1 MVWGA
6 LLSALLLVLVPQS
19 TVSAACVPGSNPVV
33 CENSLPG
40 NPASEWDI
48 TGAGD
53 SSIQGFATDISVNLG
68 DTARFKV
75 KTDATAYRLDI
86 YRIGFYAGMGARR
99 VATVRPSIAL
109 PQSQP
114 ACLTQTATGLIDCGN
129 WAESAVWIVPSTSVS
144 GVYIAKLVREDGV
157 SGASHIIFIVRDDAR
172 QSDVLFQTSD
182 TTWQAY
188 NSYGGNSLYTGA
200 PAGRA
205 YKVSYNRPFN
215 TRDALGMN
223 WFFYAEYPM
232 IRWLE
237 ANGYDVTY
245 FTGVDSDRRGLAIR
259 SHQVFLSVGHDEYWS
274 AAQRANVEAA
284 RDAGIDLAFFS
295 GNTVFWKTRWE
306 ASIDGSNTPYR
317 TLVCYKETHANAK
330 IDPLPNVWT
339 GTWRDPRFSP
349 PADGGRP
356 ENALMGNIF
365 MVNGPGA
372 TFALEVPAS
381 FARLRFWRN
390 TRIASL
396 TPGQTAVLASNTLGY
411 EWNEDLDNGF
421 RPDGVVP
428 LSSTTKAI
436 NTFLLDYGSTYGAG
450 TATHNL
456 TLYRAPSGALVF
468 GAGTIQWSWGL
479 DGTHDG
485 GASTPDVAMQ
495 QATVNLF
502 ADMGA
507 QPGSLTSGLIA
518 ATASSDT
525 TAPTS
530 TITSPASGAVV
541 DFGVP
546 LTISGTATDAGGGAV
561 GAVEV
566 SVDGATWHLASGTS
580 TWTYPWTPSVV
591 GPVTLRSSA
600 TDDSGNVEQPSAGAD
615 AATDRLEDDR
625 RDDVA

>member
-1 MVWGA
+1 MRREMVWGA

-68 DTARFKV
+68 ETARFKV

-114 ACLTQTATGLIDCGN
+114 ACLTQTATGLVDCGN

-215 TRDALGMN
+215 TRDVVNAS

-295 GNTVFWKTRWE
+295 R
-306 ASIDGSNTPYR
+306 
-317 TLVCYKETHANAK
+317 
-330 IDPLPNVWT
+330 
-339 GTWRDPRFSP
+339 
-349 PADGGRP
+349 
-356 ENALMGNIF
+356 
-365 MVNGPGA
+365 
-372 TFALEVPAS
+372 
-381 FARLRFWRN
+381 
-390 TRIASL
+390 
-396 TPGQTAVLASNTLGY
+396 Q
-411 EWNEDLDNGF
+411 
-421 RPDGVVP
+421 
-428 LSSTTKAI
+428 
-436 NTFLLDYGSTYGAG
+436 
-450 TATHNL
+450 
-456 TLYRAPSGALVF
+456 
-468 GAGTIQWSWGL
+468 
-479 DGTHDG
+479 
-485 GASTPDVAMQ
+485 
-495 QATVNLF
+495 
-502 ADMGA
+502 
-507 QPGSLTSGLIA
+507 
-518 ATASSDT
+518 
-525 TAPTS
+525 
-530 TITSPASGAVV
+530 
-541 DFGVP
+541 
-546 LTISGTATDAGGGAV
+546 
-561 GAVEV
+561 
-566 SVDGATWHLASGTS
+566 
-580 TWTYPWTPSVV
+580 
-591 GPVTLRSSA
+591 
-600 TDDSGNVEQPSAGAD
+600 
-615 AATDRLEDDR
+615 
-625 RDDVA
+625 